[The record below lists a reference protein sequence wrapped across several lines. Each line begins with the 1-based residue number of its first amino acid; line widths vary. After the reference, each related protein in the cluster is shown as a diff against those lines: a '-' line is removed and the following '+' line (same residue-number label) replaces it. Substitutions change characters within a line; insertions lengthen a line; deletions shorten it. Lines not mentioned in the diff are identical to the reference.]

1 MKAANAFERAFYAT
15 VLAAA
20 AFCAA
25 APAAAQSL
33 PLDDKAR
40 YEKSL
45 EQKVD
50 EVLLKLLG
58 PNQAK
63 VVVQATMDFTRT
75 EKLDVTSG
83 AGEKADKTGMFK
95 WQSAVT
101 DAGQPFNEYLLPGFP
116 SMGGGEPENKSY
128 QKQTLFP
135 ASFIKKLTVTVI
147 VNKTLPDADAQNV
160 RTVVAEVMG
169 LNPARGDE
177 LAIIRTPFA
186 PIWRTIWYTPE
197 AVSLVF
203 KYGILSLIGI
213 ISMIVVAVG
222 FLKLAGAMNTMA
234 KAQQSHQ
241 ITMDLGKGGM
251 GGGMGM
257 PGLPGS
263 GQAGEKEAGGEGKKD
278 EDKNSGEGGQESE
291 LFNVRPE
298 HVDFLVKLMGG
309 EDPANIA
316 LVAAHLEGD
325 VKSVFLR
332 RLPAEVS
339 SEVVANLAQMRFVEP
354 EVISTIREELEK
366 RLAGAFGGVSKAVA
380 ALEAVDF
387 KAKKAMLES
396 LERRHPELA
405 REVRPRV
412 FLPEDLLKLADKDM
426 SIVATT
432 VKMEDWAI
440 ALWDLPAQMKVK
452 LKAQLTDKA
461 WAVLE
466 QTMKY
471 GSPSADRKDKAVETV
486 VGLVLKLISEE
497 KITNP
502 LLAPAAPAVP
512 AAPVALHAVPLPPP
526 PPPPAVKGGKV

>member
-1 MKAANAFERAFYAT
+1 MKATNALKRAFYGT

-63 VVVQATMDFTRT
+63 VVVQAAMDFTRT
-75 EKLDVTSG
+75 EKVDVTSG
-83 AGEKADKTGMFK
+83 GGEKSDKTGMFK
-95 WQSAVT
+95 WQSSVT

-116 SMGGGEPENKSY
+116 SMGSGDSENKSY

-147 VNKTLPDADAQNV
+147 VNRTLPEADAQNV

-169 LNPARGDE
+169 LDPARGDE

-186 PIWRTIWYTPE
+186 PVWRTIWYTPE

-203 KYGILSLIGI
+203 KYGILSFIGI

-241 ITMDLGKGGM
+241 ITMDLGKGAM
-251 GGGMGM
+251 GGGMGLS
-257 PGLPGS
+257 GLGGPLGGAEKDAAAGDKKEGEKGPEEA
-263 GQAGEKEAGGEGKKD
+263 GQAAEF
-278 EDKNSGEGGQESE
+278 
-291 LFNVRPE
+291 FNVRPE

-316 LVAAHLEGD
+316 LVAAHLTEE
-325 VKSVFLR
+325 VKSSFLR
-332 RLPAEVS
+332 GLPAEVS
-339 SEVVANLAQMRFVEP
+339 AEVVANLAQMRFVEP
-354 EVISTIREELEK
+354 EVILTIREELEK
-366 RLAGAFGGVSKAVA
+366 RLAGAFGGVGKAVA
-380 ALEAVDF
+380 AMETVGF

-412 FLPEDLLKLADKDM
+412 FLPEDILKLQDKDM
-426 SIVATT
+426 SIVATS

-440 ALWDLPAQMKVK
+440 ALWDLPPQMKVK

-471 GSPSADRKDKAVETV
+471 GSPSADRKDKAMESV
-486 VGLVLKLISEE
+486 VGLVLKLIAEE
-497 KITNP
+497 KISNP
-502 LLAPAAPAVP
+502 LLASAASAA
-512 AAPVALHAVPLPPP
+512 AAPVHAVPLPPP
-526 PPPPAVKGGKV
+526 AVQGGEV